1 VLRGHEDDPTESAL
15 ALRLMGAVNRLV
27 LEGAA
32 PELADLYA
40 DEERDPDA
48 TWDTF
53 AKLIADRVEELRQ
66 LVKRPVQTN
75 EVGRCA
81 ALLPGFLSVA
91 GTTGLPLRL
100 LELGSSA
107 GLNLRWDRYRYEA
120 GDFSWGSP
128 ECQMTIAFELDDRA
142 GRLVPPRGGETRTYP
157 AHAELEVAQRWG
169 CDPSPLD
176 PATEEGRLT
185 LLTYVWPD
193 QRRRVERTLAA
204 VEAARATPV
213 RVDRAGAG
221 EWIAERLAEASPGV
235 ATVVFH
241 SIVMQYLSAHER
253 DAVESG
259 LCEAGARATAAAP
272 LAWLRLEPAGGV
284 ADIRLTVWPGG
295 EDVRFGAAGYH
306 GDPVH
311 LSEP

>member
-1 VLRGHEDDPTESAL
+1 VLRGHEDDPAESAL

-40 DEERDPDA
+40 DDGRDPHA
-48 TWDTF
+48 TWDAF
-53 AKLIADRVEELRQ
+53 AKLIAGRVEQVRQ
-66 LVKRPVQTN
+66 LVTRPVQTN

-81 ALLPGFLSVA
+81 ALLPGFLAVA

-107 GLNLRWDRYRYEA
+107 GLNLRWDRYSYEA
-120 GDFSWGSP
+120 AGFSWGSP
-128 ECQMTIAFELDDRA
+128 ESPLTIAFELD
-142 GRLVPPRGGETRTYP
+142 GEPPSADAVT
-157 AHAELEVAQRWG
+157 VAQRWG

-204 VEAARATPV
+204 IEAARATPV
-213 RVDRAGAG
+213 RVDRAGAS
-221 EWIAERLAEASPGV
+221 EWIDERLAEASPGV

-241 SIVMQYLSAHER
+241 SIVMQYLSAEER
-253 DAVESG
+253 GAVESR
-259 LCEAGARATAAAP
+259 LREAGARATAAAP

-284 ADIRLTVWPGG
+284 ADLRLTVWPGG
-295 EDVRFGAAGYH
+295 KEARLGAAGYH

-311 LSEP
+311 LRR